1 MLLTG
6 VGHARPADPAA
17 ALTEVAV
24 DGELGRADAARH
36 HVGEAAAEYPFW
48 QDTVVIGYCDYHPV
62 TKSPKIG
69 SCDYS
74 QMSD

>member
-17 ALTEVAV
+17 ALAEVAV

-48 QDTVVIGYCDYHPV
+48 QDTQ
-62 TKSPKIG
+62 K
-69 SCDYS
+69 
-74 QMSD
+74 